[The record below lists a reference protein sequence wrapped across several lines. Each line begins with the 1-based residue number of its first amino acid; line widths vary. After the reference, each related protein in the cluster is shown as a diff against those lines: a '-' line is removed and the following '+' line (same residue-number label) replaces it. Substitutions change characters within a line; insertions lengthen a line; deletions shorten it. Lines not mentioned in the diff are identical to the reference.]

1 MPGGYYQ
8 DGDMK
13 GTVILSNKKAFTAF
27 MISGAL
33 ALLLSTSSLFLYFI
47 ATMYEDPYEVAK
59 LNAASTMLNIVSVI
73 AMMLTFVAGTY
84 VILSHSR
91 VLAIT
96 ICIISSLF
104 FLLVVG
110 LLIKLRYDRKKEK
123 MHEV

>member
-27 MISGAL
+27 MISDAL